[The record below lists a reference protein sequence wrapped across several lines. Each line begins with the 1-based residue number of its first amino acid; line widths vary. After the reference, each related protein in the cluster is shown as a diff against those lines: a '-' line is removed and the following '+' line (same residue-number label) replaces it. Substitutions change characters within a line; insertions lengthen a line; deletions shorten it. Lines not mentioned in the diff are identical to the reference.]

1 MKIGIHQPNFFPW
14 LGFFNKIA
22 IADKFIIYD
31 TAQLQKKGGSWQ
43 NRVKL
48 ILSGEQRWVSANL
61 DRDFSG
67 TRSINKSYFKTS
79 KPWRENFI
87 KSLET
92 NYSKHPFYKIHSK
105 EIFDLILY
113 KNDNISQYNL
123 NAIEKLCAILNI
135 DTGKIVLSSALDIE
149 SFATQALIDY
159 TKKLNGQVYLCGGG
173 SETYLE
179 EEKFVEQG
187 INLEFQNY
195 MHPIYDQRGTK
206 EFISGL
212 SVIDAL
218 FNVGSEDLI
227 KIINC

>member
-31 TAQLQKKGGSWQ
+31 TAQLPKKGGSWS

-67 TRSINKSYFKTS
+67 TRCINQSYFKTS

-92 NYSKHPFYKIHSK
+92 NYSKHPFYKIHSQ
-105 EIFDLILY
+105 EIFDLILF
-113 KNDNISQYNL
+113 KNDNISEYNL

-135 DTGKIVLSSALDIE
+135 DSGKIVLSSSLDIK
-149 SFATQALIDY
+149 SFATQALIDL
-159 TKKLNGQVYLCGGG
+159 TKKLDGKIYLCGGG

-179 EEKFVEQG
+179 EDKFKQQE
-187 INLEFQNY
+187 IKLEFQNFT
-195 MHPIYDQRGTK
+195 HPIYDQRGSK

-212 SVIDAL
+212 SILDAL
-218 FNVGSEDLI
+218 FNIGSKDLI
-227 KIINC
+227 KIINR